1 MVCITYGPQADHYH
15 LSSILIESMFTT
27 VKFHDSVSVVRTKC
41 FNTETTSL
49 FAIGLE
55 VLADIM
61 LVVLRTLNKK
71 IKYYTNQ
78 YAFSVWSIFNK
89 HRFSYS
95 LTFLFL
101 SFCVSATHT
110 HVSYKWQEQ
119 GKEAMYCQLLL
130 SNYMLTDFA
139 AVWPLSIESGGMKTV
154 LSYGIVI
161 IIE

>member
-27 VKFHDSVSVVRTKC
+27 VKFRDSVSVVRTKC

-71 IKYYTNQ
+71 LNTIKTNMP
-78 YAFSVWSIFNK
+78 SVFGVSSIEID
-89 HRFSYS
+89 FSYS
-95 LTFLFL
+95 FSFFLI
-101 SFCVSATHT
+101 SYCVSATHT
-110 HVSYKWQEQ
+110 HVSYKLQKQ
-119 GKEAMYCQLLL
+119 GKEAMYCQVLL